1 MAFLQAALGCLLMT
15 PSVEVLRGM
24 LLPIV
29 TEETKEQVQ
38 KGSELEITTL
48 ASAMASGFLVDVE
61 NQMRREQGAEET
73 EVS

>member
-1 MAFLQAALGCLLMT
+1 
-15 PSVEVLRGM
+15 M

-29 TEETKEQVQ
+29 TEGTKEQVQ

-48 ASAMASGFLVDVE
+48 AAAMASGFLVDVE

>member
-1 MAFLQAALGCLLMT
+1 MVQI
-15 PSVEVLRGM
+15 EVLRGM

-48 ASAMASGFLVDVE
+48 AAAMASGFLVDVE
-61 NQMRREQGAEET
+61 NQMRRELGPEET

>member
-1 MAFLQAALGCLLMT
+1 
-15 PSVEVLRGM
+15 M

-48 ASAMASGFLVDVE
+48 AAAMASGFLVDVE
-61 NQMRREQGAEET
+61 NQMRRELGPEET
-73 EVS
+73 EVSEAGV